1 LVYDNDTDLDG
12 FYWFQD
18 CNDTNDQINPD
29 AVELLDAIDNDC
41 DELIDE
47 DFVGLD
53 RDNDQLADLVEFYTM
68 NTDPLDNDT
77 DDDGLEDGFEILT
90 IGSEPTMFDTDGD
103 GLSDGVE
110 VFETKTNPR
119 IPDLDEDGDGFRWFE
134 ECDDTN
140 IAINPNAIEI
150 WNGIDDNCN
159 QQIDDG
165 VNRYN
170 YIAFSSLANSTI
182 NATEDTLSLS
192 MDLDLSEAAIE
203 EIGVEFYWY
212 RNTTLLS
219 TNSSFEEGPF
229 NCSITEFGFGGI
241 LCAGNG
247 TLGPYNIRAVAIDEH
262 GSAEYTWNIS
272 YFVYHPPVI
281 PPDEQ
286 STVSRIVNLLTDN
299 VMTALI
305 GLLSMLVIVL
315 LSIRLRQNKAN
326 NTPANPPPAQSF
338 APTLENRYQQ
348 ETPKYADVKGAPDLS
363 MFNSKWK

>member
-1 LVYDNDTDLDG
+1 
-12 FYWFQD
+12 
-18 CNDTNDQINPD
+18 
-29 AVELLDAIDNDC
+29 
-41 DELIDE
+41 
-47 DFVGLD
+47 
-53 RDNDQLADLVEFYTM
+53 
-68 NTDPLDNDT
+68 
-77 DDDGLEDGFEILT
+77 
-90 IGSEPTMFDTDGD
+90 MFDTDGD

-110 VFETKTNPR
+110 VFETMTNPR

-140 IAINPNAIEI
+140 IAINPDAVEI

-241 LCAGNG
+241 LCASCLLY
-247 TLGPYNIRAVAIDEH
+247 TSDAADE
-262 GSAEYTWNIS
+262 
-272 YFVYHPPVI
+272 
-281 PPDEQ
+281 
-286 STVSRIVNLLTDN
+286 
-299 VMTALI
+299 
-305 GLLSMLVIVL
+305 
-315 LSIRLRQNKAN
+315 
-326 NTPANPPPAQSF
+326 
-338 APTLENRYQQ
+338 
-348 ETPKYADVKGAPDLS
+348 
-363 MFNSKWK
+363 